1 MDDRE
6 HAHAYRGTVLRGVV
20 RSTNDSGA
28 MQTASVTTHRHVDR
42 TDIEVVQ
49 PFGFAS
55 RPPAG
60 GLMIVLAIGGDQ
72 GDLAGLP
79 VAAPGARLGKLAEGE
94 TAQHNAK
101 GDRIHIKADGSI
113 EVVTTRKVTVKV
125 KQATVEV
132 TEDRIVS
139 KIGTGNGAPRHVARP
154 DYVKMRKGE
163 HWMVV
168 DDSGIKCSVVPVVG
182 PDPEP
187 SI

>member
-1 MDDRE
+1 MDWKE
-6 HAHAYRGTVLRGVV
+6 IAHALRGIVSRSVV
-20 RSTNDSGA
+20 RSTNDEGA

-42 TDIEVVQ
+42 TNVEIVQ

-94 TAQHNAK
+94 AAMHNAK
-101 GDRIHIKADGSI
+101 ADRIHIKADGSI
-113 EVVTTRKVTVKV
+113 EVLSSRKVFVKV
-125 KQATVEV
+125 KETTVEV
-132 TEDRIVS
+132 TEDRVIAKVD
-139 KIGTGNGAPRHVARP
+139 GDARAVVRP
-154 DYVKMRKGE
+154 DYAKMRKGE
-163 HWMVV
+163 HWVVV
-168 DDSGIKCSVVPVVG
+168 DDSGIKCSVAPVVG

-187 SI
+187 GV

>member
-20 RSTNDSGA
+20 RSTNDRGP

-42 TDIEVVQ
+42 TDVEVVQ

-79 VAAPGARLGKLAEGE
+79 VAAPSARLGNLAEGE
-94 TAQHNAK
+94 SAQHNAK
-101 GDRIHIKADGSI
+101 GDRVHIKADGTIDVRSS
-113 EVVTTRKVTVKV
+113 KTVLVQV
-125 KQATVEV
+125 KDTIVEIMD
-132 TEDRIVS
+132 DRIV
-139 KIGTGNGAPRHVARP
+139 ARVAGDARAVVRQ
-154 DYVKMRKGE
+154 DYVKMRKGA
-163 HWMVV
+163 HWLVV
-168 DDSGIKCSVVPVVG
+168 DDSGIKCSVAPVVG

-187 SI
+187 GV